1 MEVDLA
7 GPILCFYYLTY
18 RCNAR
23 CSFCD
28 IYKRKTTLADPAMVE
43 DHLRQLKPLGIRF
56 IDFTGGEPLLHPDLP
71 ELLKKAG
78 DSGFHTSV
86 TTNCIL
92 YPKIA
97 EDLRG
102 LVDLLHFSLDSAQ
115 AEQHDSI
122 RGVNCFDKVMESIE
136 TAVDLKEKPDILMTV
151 TPDNFDQIE
160 KVHEIAARNKLM
172 LILNPVFEYLAED
185 GPDRELA
192 DKLLKLRR
200 KKFLYNNTAF
210 LKLMMEGGNRTES
223 SRCKAVSATVVISP
237 EGDLLLPCFHHA
249 VECVNLGEGI
259 KAARKTTV
267 FKRALQKQGKYD
279 FCAGCTINCY
289 FDPSFVYTPDSLFF
303 RSLMAK
309 TKYAVDKYLTA

>member
-1 MEVDLA
+1 VEVNLA
-7 GPILCFYYLTY
+7 KPILCFYYLTY

-28 IYKRKTTLADPAMVE
+28 IYQRKTTLADPAIVE
-43 DHLRQLKPLGIRF
+43 DHLKQLKPLGVRF
-56 IDFTGGEPLLHPDLP
+56 IDFTGGEPLLHPQLP
-71 ELLKKAG
+71 ELLKTAG
-78 DSGFHTSV
+78 KTGFHTSV

-92 YPKIA
+92 YPRLA
-97 EDLRG
+97 EKLRG
-102 LVDLLHFSLDSAQ
+102 LIDLLHFSLDSAD
-115 AEQHDSI
+115 AAQHDGF

-136 TAVDLKEKPDILMTV
+136 IAVALKEKPDVLMTV
-151 TPDNFDQIE
+151 TPDNFSQIE
-160 KVHEIAARNKLM
+160 QVHDIAAKNKLM
-172 LILNPVFEYLAED
+172 LILNPVFEYIAD
-185 GPDRELA
+185 QGPDRELA
-192 DKLLKLRR
+192 DKLLKLRKR
-200 KKFLYNNTAF
+200 KYLYNNTAF
-210 LKLMMEGGNRTES
+210 LKLMMEGGNRTGS

-249 VECVNLGEGI
+249 LDSVNLKEGI
-259 KAARKTTV
+259 MTARKSTA

-309 TKYAVDKYLTA
+309 TKYAVDKYLTS